1 MTIRMMTQHDSK
13 LAISRVYE
21 ESWKYAYKNI
31 IPQSF
36 LDRIPTGKWA
46 SNLDKDGRKTLIMLE
61 DNKII
66 GTSSFCESRFPEFQG
81 TGEIISIYLLPQYIG
96 KGYGTHLLH
105 AAINELKK
113 LGYHEIFLWVLEEN
127 YPAIEF
133 YEKNG
138 FVKTDK
144 ILDDTIGGKSLREIQ
159 YILNSDRRAYGHN

>member
-61 DNKII
+61 DNEII
-66 GTSSFCESRFPEFQG
+66 GTSSFCESRFSEFQG
-81 TGEIISIYLLPQYIG
+81 MGEIISIYLLPQHIG
-96 KGYGTHLLH
+96 KEYGTHLLH

-113 LGYHEIFLWVLEEN
+113 LGYHKIFLWVLEEN
-127 YPAIEF
+127 YPAIKF

-138 FVKTDK
+138 FIKTDK
-144 ILDDTIGGKSLREIQ
+144 FLDDNIGGKTLREIQ
-159 YILNSDRRAYGHN
+159 YILNSDRRLYGNN